1 MWPEDETKI
10 ICNKEKSLITFE
22 DTKLTEVRKGH
33 NKDVFI
39 ELKIP
44 SNLPFETYKV
54 IMKFNVKG
62 KNYGDEIEINVKVVS
77 KLEAFKRFF
86 NLTEDVFSDQD
97 ILDALSKY
105 SKWEDAFNYLIK
117 VE

>member
-22 DTKLTEVRKGH
+22 DTKLTDVRKGH

-44 SNLPFETYKV
+44 NKLPFETYKV
-54 IMKFNVKG
+54 FMNFNVRG

-77 KLEAFKRFF
+77 QLEAFKRFF
-86 NLTEDVFSDQD
+86 NLTEDVVSDQE
-97 ILDALSKY
+97 ILDALSQY
-105 SKWEDAFNYLIK
+105 SKWEDAFNYIIK
-117 VE
+117 IE